1 MVIRRVG
8 FVEQNHTVGLLAG
21 NTSFWHELTSC
32 THSKVE
38 GTPRKKTSEP
48 QNMGN
53 PANIRALSHLASK
66 SYTHLRYPSNLVSKT
81 FTDQVAQ
88 TNLTRPGQDGGPRL
102 GPQDHSPSRSCRPV
116 NHMGVESCF
125 PIDAGGE
132 FSTPANTHG
141 PLSTRILRI
150 CPKSL

>member
-1 MVIRRVG
+1 M
-8 FVEQNHTVGLLAG
+8 
-21 NTSFWHELTSC
+21 
-32 THSKVE
+32 
-38 GTPRKKTSEP
+38 
-48 QNMGN
+48 
-53 PANIRALSHLASK
+53 
-66 SYTHLRYPSNLVSKT
+66 HLRYPSNLVGRKVSIT

-150 CPKSL
+150 CPKALQTWSIKYFGSSKTEKICTAVVFSSGHKTSTQAKGTMDLFKSFVMGAEKLE

>member
-8 FVEQNHTVGLLAG
+8 SAESYCRPTCWQHQFLTRAHLMHTQQSWR
-21 NTSFWHELTSC
+21 N
-32 THSKVE
+32 SKKENVWTTKY
-38 GTPRKKTSEP
+38 GKPGKH
-48 QNMGN
+48 Q
-53 PANIRALSHLASK
+53 SHLASK
-66 SYTHLRYPSNLVSKT
+66 SYTHLRYPSNLVGRKVSKT